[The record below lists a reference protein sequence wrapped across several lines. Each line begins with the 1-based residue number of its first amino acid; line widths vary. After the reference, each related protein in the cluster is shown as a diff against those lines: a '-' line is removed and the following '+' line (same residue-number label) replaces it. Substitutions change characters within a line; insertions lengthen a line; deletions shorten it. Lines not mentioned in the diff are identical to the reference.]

1 MVEARLS
8 ELVFLG
14 LSGSGTDSAGDT
26 LLIVVTGASFEGMV
40 LLQPAPVIDRPEAQE
55 RELVKLLKRAIAL
68 LSLRLDT

>member
-26 LLIVVTGASFEGMV
+26 LFIVTGASFEGMV
-40 LLQPAPVIDRPEAQE
+40 LLQPAPVIDPA
-55 RELVKLLKRAIAL
+55 
-68 LSLRLDT
+68 